1 MKITSLLAEGYR
13 NLNGTYDLP
22 APLAVIVGE
31 NNAGKSNLIDAL
43 RTVLEPDNPAR
54 GRCWLRE
61 EDFVHD
67 GTGIRSA
74 DELALAV
81 RLEGLDGAEQSRMLT
96 CLALDE
102 GEGVA
107 RLRLKAKLGAGG
119 RVRIEWFGG
128 NSEHADIERHAR
140 EAIRFVYLHPL
151 RDAAA
156 DLRPGRDN
164 KLIPLLAA
172 LTPESHEDHGKI
184 VKLVEESNLALDKV
198 GSIITARERVDKRL
212 RGMTG
217 EGRFAQQS
225 TLAFGDP
232 VFLRIVGTLR
242 AKIGELVALEM
253 EQNGLGF
260 NNLLYMAVLLA
271 AIADVP
277 DEGDPHLRVMLIEE
291 PEAHLHPQL
300 QDLLM
305 GFIESEAGGSTQV
318 IVTSHSPNFASSA
331 QIERLAVVARPSGSA
346 TPCTRLP
353 GRFGLEPKQLA
364 YLRRFLDVTKASLFF
379 ARGVILVEGI
389 AEQLV
394 LPEIARRLKK
404 PLAPA
409 GVSVI
414 NVGGVAFPPFT
425 DLFGAGRLPY
435 RLAVV
440 SDSDPESDAE
450 EPEEGDD
457 ALSARAARLEE
468 RLAGSENAE
477 AFFSRKTF
485 EWDLARIAANRPL
498 LIEALRPLKPTV
510 AEKLPAEL
518 EGLGDEQAADLLYAK
533 VKRDKGPFAQSLAE
547 LLADDDND
555 FEPPAYLCEAIDWSL
570 LDAVFADPPEDE
582 PAEGDAAEGAEPPTP
597 TDSVQATDPS
607 E

>member
-1 MKITSLLAEGYR
+1 MQITELRASGYR
-13 NLNGTYDLP
+13 NLNGSYGLP

-43 RTVLEPDNPAR
+43 RIVLEPDNPAR
-54 GRCWLRE
+54 GRCWLTQ
-61 EDFVHD
+61 EDFAHD
-67 GTGIRSA
+67 GTGKRIG
-74 DELALAV
+74 DELELEV

-96 CLALDE
+96 CLAPEE

-107 RLRLKAKLGAGG
+107 KLRLKAKLGSDG
-119 RVRIEWFGG
+119 RVRVEWFGG

-164 KLIPLLAA
+164 KLIPLLSA
-172 LTPESHEDHGKI
+172 LTPETHPDHQKI
-184 VKLVEESNLALDKV
+184 VKLAEDSNLALDKV
-198 GSIITARERVDKRL
+198 DSIVKARGQVDERL
-212 RGMTG
+212 QGMTG
-217 EGRFAQQS
+217 GGRFAQKS

-232 VFLRIVGTLR
+232 IFVRIVGSLR
-242 AKIGELVALEM
+242 AKIGELLPLEM

-271 AIADVP
+271 AIG
-277 DEGDPHLRVMLIEE
+277 EGPEDSDPHLRVMLIEE

-305 GFIESEAGGSTQV
+305 GFIESEAGDGTQV

-331 QIERLAVVARPSGSA
+331 QVDRLAVISRPSGVA
-346 TPCTRLP
+346 TPFGRLP
-353 GRFGLEPKQLA
+353 GRFGLAPEQLA
-364 YLRRFLDVTKASLFF
+364 YLRRFLDVTKAALFF

-389 AEQLV
+389 AEQL
-394 LPEIARRLKK
+394 LISELARRLGK

-414 NVGGVAFPPFT
+414 NIGGVAFAPFT

-440 SDSDPESDAE
+440 SDADPELDAAE
-450 EPEEGDD
+450 LEDGDEG
-457 ALSARAARLEE
+457 LSNRASKLKE
-468 RLAGSENAE
+468 RVGLIENAE
-477 AFFSRKTF
+477 AFFSERTF
-485 EWDLARIAANRPL
+485 EWDLARIEGNRPL
-498 LIEALRPLKPTV
+498 MIEALKPIKPTV
-510 AEKLPAEL
+510 AANLPDEL
-518 EGLGDEQAADLLYAK
+518 EGLHDDQAADKLQEKIGRA
-533 VKRDKGPFAQSLAE
+533 KGPFAQALAE
-547 LLADDDND
+547 LLADDENL
-555 FEPPAYLCEAIDWSL
+555 FEAPRYLCEAIDWAL
-570 LDAVFADPPEDE
+570 QEAIF
-582 PAEGDAAEGAEPPTP
+582 AEPSGDE
-597 TDSVQATDPS
+597 DSEEGGGPVDPGQGPDTGA
-607 E
+607 